1 MRFLHR
7 HIENNVIFWQPRKW
21 TVVECYD
28 QESSVAKHREHP
40 EYKTFAGALV
50 ALLENGQASLD
61 VHQFQEL

>member
-1 MRFLHR
+1 MQNHASG
-7 HIENNVIFWQPRKW
+7 PSSSATTRKA
-21 TVVECYD
+21 Y
-28 QESSVAKHREHP
+28 SVAKHREHP